1 MENSVLQE
9 PLEYQA
15 GGVTCIGQLVWD
27 ASQTGPRPGV
37 LVAPAFGGLGPF
49 EIEQAER
56 LAALGYVAL
65 AVDYYGDGKRVEAQ
79 EQAFA
84 LMQALEVQR
93 PVLSQRM
100 NAALNALKSQTKVN
114 PERTA
119 AIGYCLGGKA
129 VLDLA
134 RSGANLCAV
143 VPIHGVFD
151 RPPGE
156 ATKMIASALVLHG
169 WADPL
174 ATPAQLNELTQ
185 ELDSVCEDWQVLVFG
200 KTGHSFTNPDA
211 NAPERGFSYNDRS
224 NRRAWA
230 ALTSFLTEKLSD

>member
-1 MENSVLQE
+1 MVNNLMRE
-9 PLEYQA
+9 PLSYQA
-15 GGVTCIGQLVWD
+15 GGVTCIGQLIWD
-27 ASQTGPRPGV
+27 ANVTTPRPGV

-49 EIEQAER
+49 EIEQAEQ

-65 AVDYYGDGKRVEAQ
+65 AVDYYGDGQRVETMQ
-79 EQAFA
+79 ESSA
-84 LMQALEVQR
+84 LMQALMAQR
-93 PVLSQRM
+93 PALAHRM
-100 NAALNALKSQTKVN
+100 NAALSALKSQAQVD
-114 PERTA
+114 PDRTA

-134 RSGANLCAV
+134 RSGADLCGV

-156 ATKMIASALVLHG
+156 ARAMIASVLALHG

-174 ATPAQLNELTQ
+174 ATPDQLVALTQ
-185 ELDSVCEDWQVLVFG
+185 ELDAVCEDWQVLAFG
-200 KTGHSFTNPDA
+200 KTGHSFTNPHA
-211 NAPERGFSYNDRS
+211 NDPERGLAYDDRS

-230 ALTSFLTEKLSD
+230 ALTAFLAEKLT